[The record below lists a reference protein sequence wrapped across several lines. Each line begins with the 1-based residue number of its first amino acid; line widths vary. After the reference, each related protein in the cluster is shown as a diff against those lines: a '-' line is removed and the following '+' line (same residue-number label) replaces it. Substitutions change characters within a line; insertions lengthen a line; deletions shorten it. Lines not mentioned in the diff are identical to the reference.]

1 MASVQPQRD
10 TAGMQ
15 LNYSLKDLQDSLK
28 KKKKK
33 KLLKKI
39 ASSVPWR
46 VSSWMFHSLKSSLWK
61 LEYSIPSVTGS
72 SVLRQC
78 CTDGSEPCF
87 RRQSMGS
94 IPTPGQ
100 QQFSAH
106 VPWASWE
113 PWQTEA
119 SWHALRSPYT
129 NRNKGFICSISH
141 SSGNFPPWRSVSLEP
156 NSSALEVTQVLR
168 DLLPSVSHAFPP
180 SPT

>member
-28 KKKKK
+28 KKEKKVIK
-33 KLLKKI
+33 EDSLQCSLENFFLN
-39 ASSVPWR
+39 V
-46 VSSWMFHSLKSSLWK
+46 HSLKSSLWK

-100 QQFSAH
+100 QQFSAR
-106 VPWASWE
+106 VP
-113 PWQTEA
+113 
-119 SWHALRSPYT
+119 
-129 NRNKGFICSISH
+129 
-141 SSGNFPPWRSVSLEP
+141 
-156 NSSALEVTQVLR
+156 
-168 DLLPSVSHAFPP
+168 
-180 SPT
+180 